1 MDCDRKNI
9 KLLGSHRPGGNRW
22 YSSLSSGLSHTA
34 IWIVINR
41 KWEYNENNIKMDALE
56 VSGFLEVSNFIFLVI
71 VEKMGVPIGNYV
83 FITGIDAIYIIYY
96 KQINWPEL
104 SDEISNFHGN
114 LNISEF
120 PRFTNFLA
128 Y

>member
-1 MDCDRKNI
+1 M
-9 KLLGSHRPGGNRW
+9 
-22 YSSLSSGLSHTA
+22 
-34 IWIVINR
+34 INR
-41 KWEYNENNIKMDALE
+41 KWEYNEKNIKMDALE
-56 VSGFLEVSNFIFLVI
+56 VPGFLEASNFIFLVI
-71 VEKMGVPIGNYV
+71 VEKIGVPIGNYV

-120 PRFTNFLA
+120 PRFTHFLA